1 MAALA
6 AAALLVVAPAAARA
20 AVLYS
25 FVYTET
31 PGIGFPGGGV
41 GNISGTFTVDDA
53 VSPNRIIGIAGMT
66 ALGPITGLVVPS
78 GAPGTPDNVFLPGST
93 FLTANGV
100 AFTDGFGQI
109 TLGFEPVGGF
119 YFAVRSSPTAS
130 SVGTLSV
137 TAVPAPAALG
147 LFGLG
152 LLGLAAAGR
161 RRG

>member
-6 AAALLVVAPAAARA
+6 AAALLAVAPAAARA

-31 PGIGFPGGGV
+31 PGGGYPGGGV
-41 GNISGTFTVDDA
+41 GNISGTFTVDVA
-53 VSPNRIIGIAGMT
+53 VSPNRIIGIAGAT
-66 ALGPITGLVVPS
+66 ALGPITGLVAPS
-78 GAPGTPDNVFLPGST
+78 GTPRTPDNVFLPGST

-100 AFTDGFGQI
+100 GFTDAFGQI
-109 TLGFEPVGGF
+109 TLGFEPVGQF
-119 YFAVRSSPTAS
+119 YFAVRSSPAAS
-130 SVGTLSV
+130 SVGTLTV

-147 LFGLG
+147 LFGLALLGIG
-152 LLGLAAAGR
+152 LLR